1 VNRGIGPDQRIVAQ
15 RVDIQLPGGSYRILP
30 VDVPVRAKQ
39 AMGRDKDRESI
50 SSSER
55 SRSGRSAADRAVN
68 PVVAAVQK
76 VVTKAGGSPR
86 HHVRVSVTAAERIW
100 PSASQSTR
108 RRHRPYSAQGPL
120 KAPPGASIVP
130 RDRGGTIMARG
141 EPLTSGPRGA
151 VHSRHTTM
159 IVARMK
165 RFAHTIATTAHNR
178 KVLSHARFWKF
189 RVIGA
194 RLRRRRAG
202 PSGGKSDEV
211 AHV

>member
-1 VNRGIGPDQRIVAQ
+1 MWLLDVNLPTALTGLLYSYGILAETAAARGWRELTNGELAQ
-15 RVDIQLPGGSYRILP
+15 AASRGGF
-30 VDVPVRAKQ
+30 RA
-39 AMGRDKDRESI
+39 
-50 SSSER
+50 
-55 SRSGRSAADRAVN
+55 
-68 PVVAAVQK
+68 
-76 VVTKAGGSPR
+76 
-86 HHVRVSVTAAERIW
+86 HVRVSVTAAERIW

-108 RRHRPYSAQGPL
+108 KRHRPYFAHGPL

-130 RDRGGTIMARG
+130 RDRGGPIMARG

-211 AHV
+211 EHV